1 MEVLDGVKVY
11 FDFMLKDHLLYTEE
25 REQYDHMIKQENP
38 MTSNCVNCEDKD
50 KTSNDSGNLV
60 LPSSIY
66 GAMHLLRL
74 FGMCSLDGMND
85 GWINN

>member
-1 MEVLDGVKVY
+1 
-11 FDFMLKDHLLYTEE
+11 
-25 REQYDHMIKQENP
+25 

-60 LPSSIY
+60 SPSSIY